1 MKFSICS
8 FFILLIICAS
18 CQNIKTDRQI
28 GNDSVP
34 TYNNPLLTGSEPWA
48 IFHEGKY
55 YYTQS
60 TSDRITL
67 WVIDDIT
74 QLTKASRK
82 DVWLPQD
89 PSNAFHIWGPEIHRI
104 DNKWYIYYCADDGN
118 MDNHQIYV
126 LENESPDP
134 MKGEF
139 VMKGRIS
146 TDENNNWAI
155 HASTFEHKGKRYLI
169 WCGWQTRRIYQET
182 QCIYIAEMK
191 NPWTLASD
199 RILIAKP
206 EYEWECQW
214 ISVDGNK
221 TAYPIHVNEAP
232 QFFRSKNKDKLLIF
246 YSASGNWTPYYCVG
260 LLTADTN
267 SDLLSP
273 DSWKKSPE
281 PVFKQ
286 APENQ
291 VYGPG
296 NLCFIPSPN
305 NNEWY
310 ILYHARNALRDMLVL
325 DGRTVRMQKIEW
337 DENGIPILGIPQKN
351 SVLLA
356 KPSGTPLQ

>member
-1 MKFSICS
+1 MKFSTCL
-8 FFILLIICAS
+8 FFIVLTVCFS
-18 CQNIKTDRQI
+18 CQNKKSEKQTGI
-28 GNDSVP
+28 DSTAV
-34 TYNNPLLTGSEPWA
+34 YHNPLLNGSEPSA

-60 TSDRITL
+60 TGDRIIL
-67 WVIDDIT
+67 WMTEDIT
-74 QLTKASRK
+74 KLHEAATK
-82 DVWLPQD
+82 DVWIPQEA
-89 PSNAFHIWGPEIHRI
+89 SNAFHIWGPEIHSI

-134 MKGEF
+134 MQGEF
-139 VMKGRIS
+139 AMKGRIS
-146 TDENNNWAI
+146 TDKNNNWAI
-155 HASTFEHKGKRYLI
+155 HASTFEHGGKRYLI

-191 NPWTLASD
+191 NPWTLASE

-232 QFFRSKNKDKLLIF
+232 QFFYSKNKDKLLIF

-260 LLTADTN
+260 MLTADAGSN
-267 SDLLSP
+267 PLHP
-273 DSWKKSPE
+273 DSWKKAPE

-286 APENQ
+286 SPENQ

-296 NLCFIPSPN
+296 HLCFIPSPDN
-305 NNEWY
+305 KEWY

-325 DGRTVRMQKIEW
+325 DGRTIRMQKIEW
-337 DENGIPILGIPQKN
+337 DENGIPILGIPQKE
-351 SVLLA
+351 STLLP
-356 KPSGTPLQ
+356 KPSDTPCP